1 MANKVKKVSV
11 NQIDKIIP
19 TDEDFEIVINDVDD
33 VAITVHPR
41 LDLSGSLEFVRS
53 VVSAIVDEDLGIT
66 YCLKDFS
73 IRIYTLQYYTNITIP
88 QNLDKQ
94 QKLAYSEIIN
104 TIFDDSRFKYDEY
117 QSLLRSIDKQIEF
130 EANKMQNEVRAEVRN
145 LIEVFKG
152 FGKAFEGVKPE
163 ELASLISNFSK
174 MRQLDEKAMVEAY
187 MKVKGDENADIQ
199 DGDGS

>member
-19 TDEDFEIVINDVDD
+19 VDEDFEIVISDTDD
-33 VAITVHPR
+33 VVITVRPR
-41 LDLSGSLEFVRS
+41 LDLSDSLEFVRS
-53 VVSAIVDEDLGIT
+53 VVSSVVDEDLGIT

-73 IRIYTLQYYTNITIP
+73 TKIHTLQYYTNITIP

-94 QKLAYSEIIN
+94 QKLAYSEILN
-104 TIFDDSRFKYDEY
+104 TIFHDPRFKYDEY

-130 EANKMQNEVRAEVRN
+130 EANKMQNEVRAEVRK
-145 LIEVFKG
+145 LVEVFNG
-152 FGKAFEGVKPE
+152 FGKAFDGVKPE
-163 ELASLISNFSK
+163 EITSLIDNFSK
-174 MRQLDEKAMVEAY
+174 IQKIDEKAMVEAY